1 MEELCIEGLANH
13 DDREP
18 CVGAREGAGEASVA
32 ARAGQAIEPRNH
44 RVRGADAVYEA
55 GRQHRQRRYRESLAG
70 PARSETQTS
79 GSSLCKMFGCC
90 TALSIFHREEVSRYG
105 TQQEILR
112 HGAPMNEEF

>member
-1 MEELCIEGLANH
+1 MEELYIEGLANH

-70 PARSETQTS
+70 PARSENQ
-79 GSSLCKMFGCC
+79 GM
-90 TALSIFHREEVSRYG
+90 YG
-105 TQQEILR
+105 TSMRENREVPRSPAWVITGRAAQGTLR
-112 HGAPMNEEF
+112 RYA

>member
-44 RVRGADAVYEA
+44 RFRGADAVYGC
-55 GRQHRQRRYRESLAG
+55 GRQHCQQHYRELLVGS
-70 PARSETQTS
+70 ARSET
-79 GSSLCKMFGCC
+79 LCM
-90 TALSIFHREEVSRYG
+90 YG
-105 TQQEILR
+105 TSMRENREVPRSLVWVITGRAAQGRPRPQ
-112 HGAPMNEEF
+112 A

>member
-44 RVRGADAVYEA
+44 RVRGADAVYER
-55 GRQHRQRRYRESLAG
+55 GRQHRQRRYRELLAG
-70 PARSETQTS
+70 PARSNFFCFYSTS
-79 GSSLCKMFGCC
+79 M
-90 TALSIFHREEVSRYG
+90 RD
-105 TQQEILR
+105 ILDFPCR
-112 HGAPMNEEF
+112 RFCVGVGA